1 MNLVSSIKLL
11 IGGFFF
17 MSVGLSTAQEVGRFG
32 KYENQLIMD
41 HSSEFST
48 ITTRPFKVGP
58 LSGLDLNPLVI
69 HAVDGK
75 DLSNLGIFE
84 TSGFRDYTQTYLQVK
99 IPAGPKRVVVRG
111 GGFKTLKLT
120 DIGFFTFE
128 AQKKYIVAGVP
139 GNGILH
145 LAIYEYDE
153 DERFSKLDPDRYVL
167 IRKLTN
173 SIPHGNLK

>member
-1 MNLVSSIKLL
+1 MNLLSSLKLL

-17 MSVGLSTAQEVGRFG
+17 MAVGLSTAQEVGRFG
-32 KYENQLIMD
+32 KYENQLVLD
-41 HSSEFST
+41 YSGEFST
-48 ITTRPFKVGP
+48 ITTRPLKAGP

-75 DLSNLGIFE
+75 ELSNLGVFE

-99 IPAGPKRVVVRG
+99 IPSGTRRVVVRG

-128 AQKKYIVAGVP
+128 PQKKYIVAGVP
-139 GNGILH
+139 GNSILH

-153 DERFSKLDPDRYVL
+153 DERFFKLDPDRYVL
-167 IRKLTN
+167 IRKLTD